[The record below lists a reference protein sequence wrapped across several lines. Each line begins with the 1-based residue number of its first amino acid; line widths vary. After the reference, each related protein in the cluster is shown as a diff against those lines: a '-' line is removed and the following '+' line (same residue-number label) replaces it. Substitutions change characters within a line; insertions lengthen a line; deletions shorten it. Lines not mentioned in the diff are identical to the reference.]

1 MKGPL
6 VQRFAVLLPA
16 LAVCAVASLA
26 LLAPSASAGS
36 SHRARPAAHGKRR
49 AAHREHRHHRRLG
62 ARGHTRAR
70 ISRRSSAVELSGNVA
85 LRKRA
90 AAVASPPEPAALE
103 AGCNGSLAGWNTA
116 GVGESIPTTA
126 SDVVRSG
133 TGACRFQVTG
143 SQDRSELIFG
153 GNGGGSTAGMAE
165 FHEGDEYFYAFSF
178 YIDSMVYG
186 HPGAH
191 NLIMQFKGNDDGS
204 PYFALGLW
212 DYAGDDGHSGGRGLW
227 TEGEA
232 TGGNRFLAPVAEQ
245 QWHDVVIHFRA
256 SAQGAGFYE
265 VFLDGNLVDARQGVS
280 MIPPEAEYC
289 YIKDGI
295 YRNGSALQGT
305 SEIRIDAAKLGKTL
319 ESVEAN

>member
-1 MKGPL
+1 MDRSLQKTPAGP
-6 VQRFAVLLPA
+6 FAT
-16 LAVCAVASLA
+16 LAVCA
-26 LLAPSASAGS
+26 LLAFAVVAVPAASAANPRHAATHARAKK
-36 SHRARPAAHGKRR
+36 HR
-49 AAHREHRHHRRLG
+49 RHHGRRRHRRDAT
-62 ARGHTRAR
+62 ARVS
-70 ISRRSSAVELSGNVA
+70 SRSRGLNVSGN
-85 LRKRA
+85 
-90 AAVASPPEPAALE
+90 AAVSSRVAQSAQTAAPAALE
-103 AGCNGSLAGWNTA
+103 AGCDGSLAGWNTA

-153 GNGGGSTAGMAE
+153 GNGGGSTAGMVE

-178 YIDSMVYG
+178 NIDSMVYG

-191 NLIMQFKGNDDGS
+191 NLIMQFKGNDNGS

-232 TGGNRFLAPVAEQ
+232 TGGNRFLAPVAEHE
-245 QWHDVVIHFRA
+245 WHDVAIHFKA

-265 VFLDGNLVDARQGVS
+265 VFLDGNLVDARSGVS

-305 SEIRIDAAKLGKTL
+305 SEIQIDAAKLGKTL
-319 ESVEAN
+319 ESVQPS